1 MTNNHLLLYRLAELM
16 LEKQQHILALDDL
29 FEDEQIGAFVRSI
42 QIDSPYQQL
51 IFEGVLT
58 ETIKEERVMVTFTVE
73 GYFHYVLGEVIEQQ
87 AEGKGAEALKEL
99 LENNQLRGI
108 TEGIEQ
114 CLVRDVE
121 KNDLSRLMWLIDE
134 GGKALEASAYP
145 LAQAFL
151 IHPIE
156 RVMDELFADPSD
168 NDIDVLEKAIKKLES
183 AQQNDKVKIIYKKI
197 NSIIKP
203 DNILKANLFVK
214 SITYIPKE
222 RRKKE
227 LDKLSSFTVNEENEI
242 AGDFYFSL
250 AKQFEF
256 IADYNKAIKFYKKS
270 LDVTLKLFGGNHKNI
285 GSTYNN
291 MGFIWKNK
299 GDYDKAID
307 YYNKDLDFILKNY
320 GNKSSLLATSYNNL
334 GSAWSNKKNYN
345 KALKLFNKAIEINI
359 KNHGK
364 QHPRTALYF
373 NNIGLALYDK
383 GNYDQAI
390 DYYEKSIKIKMKLYD
405 KDHISISTTYN
416 NIGLV
421 WSAKKNYDK
430 AIKYYQM
437 SLEIKIK
444 VHENEHPSLAISHNN
459 LGLLWSHKK
468 NYDKA
473 IYHLEKALKIEILNH
488 GNEHPSTLR
497 CYNNLGAI
505 WKKKGQ
511 YKKAI
516 KYYEEALKIEIQK
529 QGIENSDTGY
539 TFFILANLYLTTKN
553 FRKALDYFRKG
564 FISHP
569 DSGGFPFKIAICYE
583 NLNQLEEATKNYCL
597 SAEIRK
603 KASGIEDDGTQKA
616 IKEAIRL
623 AKETNNL
630 ELLPDWIKKN
640 SQ

>member
-87 AEGKGAEALKEL
+87 AEGKGAEALKGL

-320 GNKSSLLATSYNNL
+320 GNKSSLL
-334 GSAWSNKKNYN
+334 
-345 KALKLFNKAIEINI
+345 
-359 KNHGK
+359 
-364 QHPRTALYF
+364 P
-373 NNIGLALYDK
+373 
-383 GNYDQAI
+383 
-390 DYYEKSIKIKMKLYD
+390 
-405 KDHISISTTYN
+405 
-416 NIGLV
+416 
-421 WSAKKNYDK
+421 
-430 AIKYYQM
+430 
-437 SLEIKIK
+437 
-444 VHENEHPSLAISHNN
+444 
-459 LGLLWSHKK
+459 
-468 NYDKA
+468 
-473 IYHLEKALKIEILNH
+473 
-488 GNEHPSTLR
+488 
-497 CYNNLGAI
+497 
-505 WKKKGQ
+505 
-511 YKKAI
+511 
-516 KYYEEALKIEIQK
+516 
-529 QGIENSDTGY
+529 
-539 TFFILANLYLTTKN
+539 
-553 FRKALDYFRKG
+553 
-564 FISHP
+564 
-569 DSGGFPFKIAICYE
+569 
-583 NLNQLEEATKNYCL
+583 
-597 SAEIRK
+597 
-603 KASGIEDDGTQKA
+603 
-616 IKEAIRL
+616 
-623 AKETNNL
+623 
-630 ELLPDWIKKN
+630 
-640 SQ
+640 